1 MAARKKVNDTT
12 EKVQTAEQ
20 RFSKEQIVSSAK
32 YVNRSDL
39 AEALLDDKEEYTL
52 SQVDDLM
59 KEFMK
64 GKVK

>member
-12 EKVQTAEQ
+12 EEVQTAE
-20 RFSKEQIVSSAK
+20 RKFRKEQIVSSAK

-39 AEALLDDKEEYTL
+39 VEALLDDKEEYTL
-52 SQVDDLM
+52 AQVDDLM